1 MGVSGILLVAAFL
14 LTFIAAIWGGPGSNP
29 PYVRFPHFGWL
40 GVSLYFLMLV
50 LGGR

>member
-14 LTFIAAIWGGPGSNP
+14 LTLIASLWGGPGAP
-29 PYVRFPHFGWL
+29 APYVRFPHFGWL
-40 GVSLYFLMLV
+40 GVSLYFLLLV